1 MPKTT
6 HVWLLEGFSM
16 DIRKFL
22 VTLAK
27 IIIPPAIGIFTLLT
41 IGFSL
46 DPDTRMKYW
55 YLCMAYF
62 FPPLGKES
70 VIPIGI
76 AGGDIFIPIINTQV
90 YIPPI
95 NPNVMAFSV
104 ALIDSVVSLFVVWN
118 YDIVKKI
125 PILGRFVKKVE
136 ELGRKGS
143 KEYAWVRPLRFTG
156 IVLFVMVPFQ
166 GSGGLVGS
174 ILGRLLGMK
183 PWRTW
188 LAVTTG
194 AVVGCLSMAYFADM
208 LKTLLIK
215 NLILGLALVIIIALV
230 IIFYKVAKNI
240 NNK

>member
-1 MPKTT
+1 MKKEARE
-6 HVWLLEGFSM
+6 VA
-16 DIRKFL
+16 IIIAKFIL
-22 VTLAK
+22 PIGIGLGTLA
-27 IIIPPAIGIFTLLT
+27 IL
-41 IGFSL
+41 GFSL
-46 DPDTRMKYW
+46 DNETWMKLW
-55 YLCMAYF
+55 PLLTAYF

-70 VIPIGI
+70 VIPAGIAIGI
-76 AGGDIFIPIINTQV
+76 DPLL
-90 YIPPI
+90 
-95 NPNVMAFSV
+95 MALSV
-104 ALIDSVVSLFVVWN
+104 AFIDSVVSLFVVWN
-118 YDIVKKI
+118 YDLTKKI
-125 PILGRFVKKVE
+125 PLVGRFIKKIE
-136 ELGRKGS
+136 EFERKGS
-143 KEYAWVRPLRFTG
+143 KKYRWIKPLRFVG

-208 LKTLLIK
+208 VKTLLIK

>member
-1 MPKTT
+1 
-6 HVWLLEGFSM
+6 M

-27 IIIPPAIGIFTLLT
+27 IIIPPAIGIFALLA

-76 AGGDIFIPIINTQV
+76 AGGDMFIPIINTQV
-90 YIPPI
+90 HIPPI

-118 YDIVKKI
+118 YDLVKKI
-125 PILGRFVKKVE
+125 PLLGRFVKKVE

-174 ILGRLLGMK
+174 ILGRLIGMK
-183 PWRTW
+183 PWVTW
-188 LAVTTG
+188 VAVTTG
-194 AVVGCLSMAYFADM
+194 ALAGCLLIAYFANI
-208 LKTLLIK
+208 LKSIFIK
-215 NLILGLALVIIIALV
+215 NFILVLAIIIIMV
-230 IIFYKVAKNI
+230 IVFGLYKIAV
-240 NNK
+240 NNQKGKPNKK